1 MITRKLKKENAK
13 ERAAV
18 EEPSQACTECHG
30 NAEARRENYTYTECG
45 LKNVVL
51 LDVLVH
57 RCVRCGAERVEIPN
71 MDGLHRTVAL
81 AVLCKDRLLSGEE
94 IRFLRK
100 IAGFTATNLAKSLA
114 VTKNAVS
121 RWENGGKIGPASERA
136 VRAICGM
143 QIIADI
149 VNQQAGVVCPNDLA
163 RTIQSL
169 QRFFVRF
176 SPQAVLASVRDE
188 VGDAEKLMIDPGQPF
203 DFSLLPTFLSRPDA
217 HTDAIQ

>member
-1 MITRKLKKENAK
+1 MITCKQNK
-13 ERAAV
+13 ERAAI
-18 EEPSQACTECHG
+18 EEPLHACTECRG
-30 NAEARRENYTYTECG
+30 NAAGQRENYTYTECG

-57 RCVRCGAERVEIPN
+57 RCVRCGAEQVEIPN

-81 AVLCKDRLLSGEE
+81 AVLCKGRTLSGEE

-100 IAGFTATNLAKSLA
+100 VAGFTATNLAKSLA

-121 RWENGGKIGPASERA
+121 RWENSGKIGSASDRA

-149 VNQQAGVVCPNDLA
+149 VNQQAGVVSPKDVE
-163 RTIQSL
+163 RTIQIL
-169 QRFFVRF
+169 QRFFLQF
-176 SPQAVLASVRDE
+176 SPQTVLSSVRDE
-188 VGDAEKLMIDPGQPF
+188 VGDAEKLMIDPSQPF
-203 DFSLLPTFLSRPDA
+203 NFSFLPTFVSRPGLG
-217 HTDAIQ
+217 TNAIQ